1 MLHCIRRFGVPSIA
15 ATYLRQLSS
24 KRPPSAA
31 AAAAAVIPS
40 QLLDLLVC
48 PLSKD
53 QLVQKNQSLQ
63 SQAAGIAYPIIHVND
78 HTIVNMIPRD
88 ATLLLDENETV

>member
-15 ATYLRQLSS
+15 ATYLRHLSS
-24 KRPPSAA
+24 KLPPS